1 MRLSL
6 PLRIVLVHLIF
17 SLGAAAAAVVL
28 VRASFQA
35 YRQQWASELVTIP
48 PEAVF
53 QPLAHEVARSLLL
66 RLENQVPESREAIQQ
81 KISDGLHAIL
91 KGLPSI
97 EGVWIV
103 DQQGR
108 IVFAPDTSQIDLG
121 FTGDRRAQYL
131 NAQAVTRQRI
141 ELPDKSFLTEAV
153 VPIFADSSVP
163 AHARRRLGTLVVRY
177 LPDEALAARVPSLQP
192 PSVDYRDF
200 SFPLTIFLAAVGVG
214 AVLISALSLLPV
226 RRLDRALSALK
237 ARDFRG
243 GLQLGPHAVV
253 DELRGTVAAIN
264 ELSGRFE
271 ALDARWREREALL
284 GTLSRSLEE
293 GMVAADAEGQPVTW
307 NAAAL
312 RILTPAALR
321 DEAEGSRPS
330 FSEEAE
336 LREAVRRNPQL
347 LLRDPASGAG
357 GTQEMEVTRDDGSRL
372 PAQVTRVPFE
382 VRPKVMGTLLLVRDL
397 ATLRKVEGHLLEA
410 GRYAVLAH
418 LAAGLAHEIRNPLH
432 AIGLNAGAVQEHI
445 NWDRSSPRY
454 QAMSESLRTIQE
466 ETRRLTELL
475 NNYLGL
481 VRPSSTPGPV
491 DLRDLCGR
499 VIRLLEYTARVAKV
513 ELLLEGDDA
522 LPEILGERDR
532 LQQAILN
539 LVLNAIQA
547 MPAGGIVR
555 VRTSHDAGLVRVTVL
570 DTGPGLPVE
579 VQEHL
584 FDVRVTTKAGGTGLG
599 LPLVRLIAEAHGG
612 SIWYRSTPGEGA
624 AFTLVLPA
632 REGRGQALPFSV
644 SAARA
649 EKENGST

>member
-28 VRASFQA
+28 VRSQFHA
-35 YRQQWASELVTIP
+35 YRQKWASELVTIP

-81 KISDGLHAIL
+81 QISDGLRAIL

-103 DQQGR
+103 DPQGR
-108 IVFAPDTSQIDLG
+108 IVFAPDTGQLDLG
-121 FTGDRRAQYL
+121 FTGKLRTRYLQAQD
-131 NAQAVTRQRI
+131 VVRTRVG
-141 ELPDKSFLTEAV
+141 LPNGQFLTEAI
-153 VPIFADSSVP
+153 VPIFEDSSVP
-163 AHARRRLGTLVVRY
+163 GARRRLGTLVVHY
-177 LPDEALAARVPSLQP
+177 LPDPALAARIPSLQP
-192 PSVDYRDF
+192 PSVDYRSF
-200 SFPLTIFLAAVGVG
+200 SVPLTVFLAAVGVG

-226 RRLDRALSALK
+226 RRLDRALSELK

-243 GLQLGPHAVV
+243 GLQLGRHAFE
-253 DELRGTVAAIN
+253 DELRGTVATIN
-264 ELSGRFE
+264 ELSGKFE

-293 GMVAADAEGQPVTW
+293 GMVAADAEGRPVTW

-312 RILTPAALR
+312 RILAPAALR
-321 DEAEGSRPS
+321 EEMEGSRPS
-330 FSEEAE
+330 FSEEVE
-336 LREAVRRNPQL
+336 LREALRRNPLL

-357 GTQEMEVTRDDGSRL
+357 GTQEMEVARDDGSRM

-382 VRPKVMGTLLLVRDL
+382 VRPTIMGTLLLVRDL

-445 NWDRSSPRY
+445 NRDRSSPRY
-454 QAMSESLRTIQE
+454 DAMSESLRTIQE

-491 DLRDLCGR
+491 DLRELCGR

-513 ELLLEGDDA
+513 ELVLEGDEQV
-522 LPEILGERDR
+522 PEILGERDR

-539 LVLNAIQA
+539 LVLNAVQA
-547 MPAGGIVR
+547 VPAGGSVR

-612 SIWYRSTPGEGA
+612 SIWYRSNPGEGA

-632 REGRGQALPFSV
+632 RV
-644 SAARA
+644 AATA
-649 EKENGST
+649 

>member
-6 PLRIVLVHLIF
+6 PLRIVLVQLIF

-28 VRASFQA
+28 VRQTFQA
-35 YRQQWASELVTIP
+35 YQREWASELRTIP

-81 KISDGLHAIL
+81 QISDGLRAIL
-91 KGLPSI
+91 KGIRSI

-103 DQQGR
+103 DQAGR
-108 IVFAPDTSQIDLG
+108 IVFAPDTGQIDLG
-121 FTGDRRAQYL
+121 FTGATRKRYLEAQEL
-131 NAQAVTRQRI
+131 LRQRI
-141 ELPDKSFLTEAV
+141 ERPGGQFYTETV
-153 VPIFADSSVP
+153 VPIFEESSVP
-163 AHARRRLGTLVVRY
+163 RGERRRLGTLVVLY
-177 LPDEALAARVPSLQP
+177 QPDPALEARVPSLQP

-200 SFPLTIFLAAVGVG
+200 SFPLTLFLGAVAVG
-214 AVLISALSLLPV
+214 AVLVSALSLLPV
-226 RRLDRALSALK
+226 RRLDRALSELK

-243 GLQLGPHAVV
+243 GLQLGRHAFE

-264 ELSGRFE
+264 ELSGKFE

-293 GMVAADAEGQPVTW
+293 GMVAADAEGRPVTW

-312 RILTPAALR
+312 RILAPAALR
-321 DEAEGSRPS
+321 EETEGSRPS

-336 LREAVRRNPQL
+336 LRQALRRNPQL

-357 GTQEMEVTRDDGSRL
+357 GTQEMEVARDDGSRM

-382 VRPKVMGTLLLVRDL
+382 VRPQTMGTLLLVRDL

-445 NWDRSSPRY
+445 NRDRSSPRY
-454 QAMSESLRTIQE
+454 DAMSESLSTIQE

-513 ELLLEGDDA
+513 ELVLEGDEQV
-522 LPEILGERDR
+522 PEILGERDR

-539 LVLNAIQA
+539 LVLNAVQA
-547 MPAGGIVR
+547 MPAGGVVR

-570 DTGPGLPVE
+570 DTGPGLPLE

-632 REGRGQALPFSV
+632 RV
-644 SAARA
+644 AATA
-649 EKENGST
+649 